1 MKNYALLACAIALT
15 VASGTLPYNAVV
27 ECHREMYTDEPNK
40 HANIIRDK
48 DTFICVRRSMTFSEK
63 GYSVAKYER
72 LFGNT
77 RDDIFFEAID
87 QGDTK
92 IDKRRSGEWIKILTQ
107 RGVIKPGTCQRVKTI
122 ELAPGIDFN

>member
-15 VASGTLPYNAVV
+15 VASGTLPYNAIV
-27 ECHREMYTDEPNK
+27 ECHREMSHVK
-40 HANIIRDK
+40 IIRDK

-77 RDDIFFEAID
+77 RGDIFFEAID

>member
-1 MKNYALLACAIALT
+1 MKSRLRSN
-15 VASGTLPYNAVV
+15 
-27 ECHREMYTDEPNK
+27 YTDEPNK
-40 HANIIRDK
+40 QFEIIRYK
-48 DTFICVRRSMTFSEK
+48 GTSIHVRRSMTFGEK
-63 GYSVAKYER
+63 GYSLAEYER
-72 LFGNT
+72 LSGMN
-77 RDDIFFEAID
+77 RDDVFFEAID